1 LPQLRNLIFKLRVSL
16 SYLFM
21 ILTDVSHL
29 AIELVNLF
37 LKLQTLGRTLLSETL
52 RLIHHSL
59 ILLSELNNLC
69 LFSLGKLFCLSL

>member
-1 LPQLRNLIFKLRVSL
+1 MPQLRNLIFKLRVSL
-16 SYLFM
+16 SNLFM
-21 ILTDVSHL
+21 ILTDVSHF

-59 ILLSELNNLC
+59 ILLSELNNLS
-69 LFSLGKLFCLSL
+69 LFSLGKLFCISL